1 MGMVQRRGDAP
12 CGLGT
17 RPYVVDGAAIG
28 LNIYCDPL
36 GASLALSRCR
46 SDSMRFQPRLASGA
60 KLPEAEMR
68 WVERAH
74 ELIEV
79 LAPRSWTTAR
89 VEAWLAWSDDLP
101 TDFPFL
107 ALPEGLAPDAAYA
120 SLLAE
125 GPDRYARRLA
135 AWGWALGY
143 FDAPDDALAFHGEL
157 TALLLQGAAAPG
169 PSRGFGA
176 RVHPLAGDP
185 AQAPPLNIPRIG
197 SRDFTAATG
206 VPGPAHQRLCAVAD
220 AVLRCEGDADACAD
234 PTANPSLARAALAA
248 RDAGVDDAAIADAIA
263 LARAGDGEPF
273 APGDAPALALAEREA
288 VAAADANARRA
299 ARIGWLSAELTL
311 AFDETF
317 AQALAQSKDA
327 PRACLNILAFLD
339 DADVDAPALEVAVR
353 VLTVALDIEASAG
366 FCATPETAYHR
377 RDHRAIA
384 LGLAGVGEWLVMQG
398 LGFASDAA
406 RERSAALFA
415 LLASASLR
423 TSVEIAA
430 ALGAYPAFV
439 DGRGPR
445 LAALAEQAKAA
456 AALKA
461 DPLGARAARVFATLT
476 KPAAR
481 TGPRNAHIVWADD
494 EPEIG
499 LRLGGVSV
507 GAAPWVGPVALAET
521 GDGAIVPTLS
531 EAALSGLER
540 VGADLDAARAHLLGS
555 GTLEH
560 SPVVDHAALLARGFT
575 DHEIAAVEAALASAA
590 TLSDAFAAAVIGPGF
605 VIDVLGAS
613 PEALDDPAFD
623 TLACA
628 GFTPDD
634 IEQAQAHVFGAAS
647 LAGADFVD
655 PAHVDVF
662 ATGAETSA
670 QARLAMTLAIQAFCC
685 APPVARLAMPFEAS
699 PADAVQLQAQAA
711 RAGARALRLVR
722 APAPLAFS
730 LTLPE
735 SATEIRARPAGHE
748 GERVVERIVEVER
761 SRRKLPDRRKGYIQK
776 AAVGGHKVYLHTGEY
791 DDGELG
797 EIFIDMHKEGAA
809 FRSVMNNFAIAISI
823 GLQYGVP
830 LDEFVDAFVF
840 TRFEP
845 AGPVTGNDSIRSAT
859 SILDYVFRELGVS
872 YLDRRDL
879 ANGDPDE
886 LNADG
891 LGRGKADRSGG
902 AAADEPEPQPASRF
916 ISKGFSRG
924 AAPDNLVFLPF
935 ASKGGEGA
943 AGRSADVC
951 PACGDLALVRKGQS
965 LICDTCHVRQ
975 PRTGGADG

>member
-1 MGMVQRRGDAP
+1 
-12 CGLGT
+12 
-17 RPYVVDGAAIG
+17 
-28 LNIYCDPL
+28 
-36 GASLALSRCR
+36 
-46 SDSMRFQPRLASGA
+46 MRFQPRLANGA
-60 KLPEAEMR
+60 RLPEAEMR

-79 LAPRSWTTAR
+79 LAPRNWTTAR
-89 VEAWLAWSDDLP
+89 VEAWLAWSDNLP
-101 TDFPFL
+101 TDFPCVG
-107 ALPEGLAPDAAYA
+107 LPEGLAPDGAYA
-120 SLLAE
+120 PLLAE
-125 GPDRYARRLA
+125 SPDRYARRLA

-143 FDAPDDALAFHGEL
+143 FDAPDDALAFHGDL
-157 TALLLQGAAAPG
+157 MALLLQGAAAPG

-185 AQAPPLNIPRIG
+185 VQAPSLSIPRIA
-197 SRDFTAATG
+197 SRDFTVGAGA
-206 VPGPAHQRLCAVAD
+206 PGLAHQRLCAVAD

-234 PTANPSLARAALAA
+234 PAANPSLARAALAA
-248 RDAGVDDAAIADAIA
+248 REAGADDAAIADAIA

-273 APGDAPALALAEREA
+273 VPGVGPALALAERE
-288 VAAADANARRA
+288 VIAAADALARRA
-299 ARIGWLSAELTL
+299 ARIGWLSSELTL
-311 AFDETF
+311 AFDEQG
-317 AQALAQSKDA
+317 AHALALSRDA
-327 PRACLNILAFLD
+327 PRSCLNILFFLD
-339 DADVDAPALEVAVR
+339 GAEVDAPLLEVAVR
-353 VLTVALDIEASAG
+353 VLTVALDIEAAAG
-366 FCATPETAYHR
+366 FCATPEAAYRR
-377 RDHRAIA
+377 RDHRTLA

-398 LGFASDAA
+398 LAFAADAA
-406 RERSAALFA
+406 RERAAALFA

-430 ALGAYPAFV
+430 ALGAYPAFAEE
-439 DGRGPR
+439 RGPR
-445 LAALAEQAKAA
+445 LAALSEQAKAA
-456 AALKA
+456 ATLKA
-461 DPLGARAARVFATLT
+461 DPLGARAARIFATLT
-476 KPAAR
+476 KPAAK
-481 TGPRNAHIVWADD
+481 TGLRNAHIVWADE

-521 GDGAIVPTLS
+521 GDGAIVPALS
-531 EAALSGLER
+531 EAALAGLER
-540 VGADLDAARAHLLGS
+540 VGADLDAARAHLLGRR
-555 GTLEH
+555 TLEH
-560 SPVVDHAALLARGFT
+560 APTVDHAALLARGFT

-590 TLSDAFAAAVIGPGF
+590 TLSEAFAPAVVGPGF

-613 PEALDDPAFD
+613 PAALDDPAFD
-623 TLACA
+623 TLVCA
-628 GFTPDD
+628 GFTVDD
-634 IEQAQAHVFGAAS
+634 IEQTQAHVFGAPS

-662 ATGAETSA
+662 ATGAETTA

-699 PADAVQLQAQAA
+699 PADAVNLQAQAA

-730 LTLPE
+730 VPLPE
-735 SATEIRARPAGHE
+735 TTTEPRARAPE

-891 LGRGKADRSGG
+891 LGRGKADRSG
-902 AAADEPEPQPASRF
+902 AATTDEPEPQPASRF

-935 ASKGGEGA
+935 ASKGGDGA

-951 PACGDLALVRKGQS
+951 PACGDLALVHKGQS
-965 LICDTCHVRQ
+965 LICETCHVRQ